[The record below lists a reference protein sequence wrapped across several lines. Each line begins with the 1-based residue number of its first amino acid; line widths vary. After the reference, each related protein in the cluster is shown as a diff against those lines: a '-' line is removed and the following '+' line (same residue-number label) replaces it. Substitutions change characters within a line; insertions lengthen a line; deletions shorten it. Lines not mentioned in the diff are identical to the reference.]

1 MIKMSKKITVILSL
15 FCISLLFFS
24 CTFMEET
31 KTAKVS
37 FSAGKLLKSNARSA
51 ISFEGGDVIEISL
64 LGDYTET
71 QKITNLKENTK
82 IIFAEVPLEAK
93 VYAEL
98 IIYNKTP
105 DNIKYFGKSDP
116 IIVKEGDNILTVY
129 VKAVKNENTEN
140 PENDD
145 IEATY
150 IVIHKVQNID
160 DDNYFEDE
168 TLRDKESGKAGSTTN
183 AKAKDITGFTAQA
196 FDQVEIKSDNSTEVI
211 IYYDRELHTLTYEGG
226 SDDVTNL
233 PESKKYRF
241 GAKATIE
248 AGPTRTGYTFAGW
261 KDSVSGITYTEGI
274 ASTLTMGTEDIT
286 LYAQWTVESYNI
298 TYYLDGGSWAAG
310 YTASEAYTYGQRQ
323 SLPDAADVS
332 KAGYG
337 LTGWTTGDGTTITEI
352 SADMTGDIKLIALWT
367 AGATNYTV
375 HHWQQNIDDDE
386 YTEVAA
392 DAQTLAGLSEESTN
406 ASANTYEGFT
416 AKTFTQ
422 QTIQADGSTVID
434 IYYDRN
440 VHNVTY
446 TDGKDKITPAEL
458 IPSSDIEGAI
468 PSQESLR
475 YGATGYV
482 QVSVK
487 PSLKGYTFAGW
498 KKDDTVY
505 TESSPLSF
513 TMGDEDIEIYAVWE
527 PAPDTEYKVH
537 HLKQNVDD
545 DDYTLADT
553 ITETGSTGNM
563 TNASDKTYTGFT
575 VQGPVTQE
583 IIDPDGDTI
592 VEIKYNR
599 NTYTVTYDANA
610 LSAETISVPSDT
622 TLYRYE
628 APVTVKFTGIGSRTG
643 YTFAGWARSSTATSA
658 DYTSSGTTSFNMT
671 DSNVTLY
678 AVWEVENQNTG
689 IDAGFGLDTSTVEVS
704 QSGATFTATSGYDS
718 YSWTVDGTAQTSTT
732 NVLDLSSITVAGVYD
747 ITLTATKTV
756 SGSTVT
762 HTWTGQYIKS

>member
-1 MIKMSKKITVILSL
+1 MIKMPKKITVILSL
-15 FCISLLFFS
+15 LCISFLFLS

-37 FSAGKLLKSNARSA
+37 FPAGKLLKSNARSA
-51 ISFEGGDVIEISL
+51 INFEGEDVIEIRL

-71 QKITNLKENTK
+71 QKITNIKENTK

-105 DNIKYFGKSDP
+105 DNIKYSGKSDP
-116 IIVKEGDNILTVY
+116 IVVKEGDNILTVY

-140 PENDD
+140 HENDD

-150 IVIHKVQNID
+150 TVIHKVQNID

-168 TLRDKESGKAGSTTN
+168 SLRDKESGKAGSTTN
-183 AKAKDITGFTAQA
+183 AKAKEITGFTAQA

-226 SDDVTNL
+226 SDDITNL

-261 KDSVSGITYTEGI
+261 KDSVSGITYTEGS

-286 LYAQWTVESYNI
+286 LCAQWTVDSYSI

-323 SLPDAADVS
+323 NLPDAADVS
-332 KAGYG
+332 KSGYG

-386 YTEVAA
+386 YTEVTA

-416 AKTFTQ
+416 AKSFTQ
-422 QTIQADGSTVID
+422 QTIQADGSTAVD

-440 VHNVTY
+440 TY
-446 TDGKDKITPAEL
+446 TIIYDDGVADETITVPND
-458 IPSSDIEGAI
+458 ST
-468 PSQESLR
+468 QYR
-475 YGATGYV
+475 YGANATIDFT
-482 QVSVK
+482 S
-487 PSLKGYTFAGW
+487 PPARKGYTFLGW
-498 KKDDTVY
+498 KEENKDTIY
-505 TESSPLSF
+505 TPDGTNS
-513 TMGDEDIEIYAVWE
+513 IEIPSNNITLYAQWKAITYNIKYISE
-527 PAPDTEYKVH
+527 GSDITATTECESFPKT
-537 HLKQNVDD
+537 
-545 DDYTLADT
+545 YTIESPEIALS
-553 ITETGSTGNM
+553 ELLLSKTGSTFYGWYDN
-563 TNASDKTYTGFT
+563 SVYTGDA
-575 VQGPVTQE
+575 VSS
-583 IIDPDGDTI
+583 I
-592 VEIKYNR
+592 
-599 NTYTVTYDANA
+599 NT
-610 LSAETISVPSDT
+610 
-622 TLYRYE
+622 
-628 APVTVKFTGIGSRTG
+628 
-643 YTFAGWARSSTATSA
+643 
-658 DYTSSGTTSFNMT
+658 GTTE
-671 DSNVTLY
+671 DITLY
-678 AVWEVENQNTG
+678 AKWLYQ
-689 IDAGFGLDTSTVEVS
+689 
-704 QSGATFTATSGYDS
+704 QSISVTILSG
-718 YSWTVDGTAQTSTT
+718 SWTSESTSSSFRLTYGSQELLDGQTIT
-732 NVLDLSSITVAGVYD
+732 NNSDE
-747 ITLTATKTV
+747 ITLTATELTGYTYTWKVDGNTTDS
-756 SGSTVT
+756 SGTLYSSDNTLTITTTNWKKGVYDISVIASNGT
-762 HTWTGQYIKS
+762 DYQSCFVQIKVGY

>member
-150 IVIHKVQNID
+150 TVIHKVQNID

-168 TLRDKESGKAGSTTN
+168 SLRDKESGKAGSTTN

-261 KDSVSGITYTEGI
+261 KDSVSGITYTEG
-274 ASTLTMGTEDIT
+274 AVSTLTMGTEDIT
-286 LYAQWTVESYNI
+286 LYAQWTVESYSI

-332 KAGYG
+332 KSGYG
-337 LTGWTTGDGTTITEI
+337 LTGWTTEDGTTITEI
-352 SADMTGDIKLIALWT
+352 SADMTGDIKLSALWT
-367 AGATNYTV
+367 SGATNYTV
-375 HHWQQNIDDDE
+375 HHWQQNIDNDE
-386 YTEVAA
+386 YTEVTA

-422 QTIQADGSTVID
+422 QTIQADGSTAVD

-440 VHNVTY
+440 TY
-446 TDGKDKITPAEL
+446 E
-458 IPSSDIEGAI
+458 
-468 PSQESLR
+468 
-475 YGATGYV
+475 
-482 QVSVK
+482 VS
-487 PSLKGYTFAGW
+487 FN
-498 KKDDTVY
+498 
-505 TESSPLSF
+505 
-513 TMGDEDIEIYAVWE
+513 TMG
-527 PAPDTEYKVH
+527 
-537 HLKQNVDD
+537 
-545 DDYTLADT
+545 
-553 ITETGSTGNM
+553 GSTV
-563 TNASDKTYTGFT
+563 AS
-575 VQGPVTQE
+575 Q
-583 IIDPDGDTI
+583 TI
-592 VEIKYNR
+592 
-599 NTYTVTYDANA
+599 
-610 LSAETISVPSDT
+610 
-622 TLYRYE
+622 RYE
-628 APVTVKFTGIGSRTG
+628 AKASEPEVPAKNGNSFL
-643 YTFAGWARSSTATSA
+643 GW
-658 DYTSSGTTSFNMT
+658 YTSSDGEENPSGEAFDFETPVTA
-671 DSNVTLY
+671 DITLY
-678 AVWEVENQNTG
+678 AKW
-689 IDAGFGLDTSTVEVS
+689 
-704 QSGATFTATSGYDS
+704 SGAAVTVTVNSPDDESVEITCDGLTDPTAKELVFVIKNYVEGRSYKWYLDDKELTDS
-718 YSWTVDGTAQTSTT
+718 TPNFYIGGNTITMFNEDVAPGVYVIT
-732 NVLDLSSITVAGVYD
+732 LSSGAYSSSIVVE
-747 ITLTATKTV
+747 I
-756 SGSTVT
+756 SEN
-762 HTWTGQYIKS
+762 

>member
-1 MIKMSKKITVILSL
+1 MIKMLKKITVILSL
-15 FCISLLFFS
+15 FCISFLFLS

-51 ISFEGGDVIEISL
+51 ITFEGEDVIEISL

-183 AKAKDITGFTAQA
+183 AKAKEITGFTAQA

-248 AGPTRTGYTFAGW
+248 ARPTRTGYTFAGW

-286 LYAQWTVESYNI
+286 LCAQWTVESYNI

-386 YTEVAA
+386 YTEVTA
-392 DAQTLAGLSEESTN
+392 DTQTLAGLSEESTN

-422 QTIQADGSTVID
+422 QTIQADGSTAVD

-440 VHNVTY
+440 TY
-446 TDGKDKITPAEL
+446 E
-458 IPSSDIEGAI
+458 
-468 PSQESLR
+468 
-475 YGATGYV
+475 
-482 QVSVK
+482 VS
-487 PSLKGYTFAGW
+487 FN
-498 KKDDTVY
+498 
-505 TESSPLSF
+505 
-513 TMGDEDIEIYAVWE
+513 TMGGNTVAS
-527 PAPDTEYKVH
+527 
-537 HLKQNVDD
+537 Q
-545 DDYTLADT
+545 T
-553 ITETGSTGNM
+553 I
-563 TNASDKTYTGFT
+563 
-575 VQGPVTQE
+575 
-583 IIDPDGDTI
+583 
-592 VEIKYNR
+592 
-599 NTYTVTYDANA
+599 
-610 LSAETISVPSDT
+610 
-622 TLYRYE
+622 RYE
-628 APVTVKFTGIGSRTG
+628 AKASEPEVPAKNGNSFLGWYTSDDGGTNLSTEAFDFETPVT
-643 YTFAGWARSSTATSA
+643 A
-658 DYTSSGTTSFNMT
+658 DI
-671 DSNVTLY
+671 TLY
-678 AVWEVENQNTG
+678 AKW
-689 IDAGFGLDTSTVEVS
+689 
-704 QSGATFTATSGYDS
+704 SGAAVTVTVNAPDDESVEITCDSLTDPTAKELVFVIKNYVEGRSYKWYLDDKELTDSTSNFYIGGNTITMFNKEFAPGVYVI
-718 YSWTVDGTAQTSTT
+718 T
-732 NVLDLSSITVAGVYD
+732 LSSGAYSSSIVVE
-747 ITLTATKTV
+747 I
-756 SGSTVT
+756 SGN
-762 HTWTGQYIKS
+762 